1 VYLGNDTNI
10 VPVLRHIL
18 TSQEFIT
25 NQNPKVRTPFELLV
39 DMVRTTGAVVDP
51 MFDPMTDRPATA
63 TISDQLN
70 RLGHAM
76 WSWPTPDGF
85 ADNRDFWISTST
97 MLRRWE
103 LAGRLG
109 NSNLNG
115 IAVNT
120 MALLPNPLPATI
132 DLLIQALATRL
143 GMTINEKDITA
154 ITTFLGLATD
164 APLAGFNLTPVLGDI
179 VGLLLSHPSTQYR

>member
-1 VYLGNDTNI
+1 
-10 VPVLRHIL
+10 
-18 TSQEFIT
+18 
-25 NQNPKVRTPFELLV
+25 
-39 DMVRTTGAVVDP
+39 
-51 MFDPMTDRPATA
+51 MTDRPATA

-85 ADNRDFWISTST
+85 ADNRDFWISTNT

-120 MALLPNPLPATI
+120 MGLLPNPLPATI

-143 GMTINEKDITA
+143 GMTINEKDVTA